1 MQLQRTSRPALLA
14 VLAVAAGLLVGA
26 MLLRVHVE
34 RRRAG
39 LEQALDRAEHL
50 LHMGESAK
58 AEKTLRRAL
67 RSSPKSLALRDML
80 ANAYEFSGKKEKAF
94 EQRRLAVELNPRDA
108 DAYFMF
114 GMFCVSEG
122 RYKEAV
128 SLLEQGRYVIRD
140 HKPAREV
147 LARCYWHEGQ
157 PKKAMEEF
165 RSILAD
171 FPDDK
176 AALQGIKALER
187 DMAKKKALAAK
198 SK

>member
-1 MQLQRTSRPALLA
+1 VQLQRTSRSALIV
-14 VLAVAAGLLVGA
+14 VLAVAAGLLAGG

-34 RRRAG
+34 RQRVR

-58 AEKTLRRAL
+58 AEKVLRRAL

-80 ANAYEFSGKKEKAF
+80 ANVYEFSGKKEKAF
-94 EQRRLAVELNPRDA
+94 EQRRLAVELNPRSP
-108 DAYFMF
+108 DAYFML
-114 GMFCVSEG
+114 GMLCLSEG
-122 RYKEAV
+122 RHKEAISV
-128 SLLEQGRYVIRD
+128 LNQGRSVIRE
-140 HKPAREV
+140 HRPARQV